1 MFETAKTKVAM
12 VGCGRIAAAHLQAL
26 QTIEEVQLVGV
37 ADVDPKSLEA
47 FSAKAKCPACSD
59 YRKMIDAQKPTIVV
73 VCVPPV
79 SHPEVATYALEHGAN
94 VLCEKPFAIDTRSAV
109 RMVEVAAR
117 NKRYLTMG
125 SKFRFVED
133 VAKAREMVRN
143 GVIGKMV
150 LCEIAFCSRA
160 DMGGRWPSNPA
171 ISGGGVLIDNGSHAV
186 DIIRYLLGPISRV
199 QAQHGRN
206 IQGLDV
212 EDTTMVFV
220 ETMDGVWGRI
230 DLSWSIEKNHDAF
243 ICMHGSEGMIV
254 IGWSSSRYRRYDTK
268 EWTQFG
274 NGYNKLSAFVE
285 QHRNFIDCVNGKS
298 NPVIN
303 AEDSLESVRVIEVA
317 YRSAHHNKWM
327 EVEECLA
334 R

>member
-1 MFETAKTKVAM
+1 
-12 VGCGRIAAAHLQAL
+12 
-26 QTIEEVQLVGV
+26 
-37 ADVDPKSLEA
+37 
-47 FSAKAKCPACSD
+47 
-59 YRKMIDAQKPTIVV
+59 
-73 VCVPPV
+73 VPPV

-94 VLCEKPFAIDTRSAV
+94 VLCEKPFTIDTTNATRL
-109 RMVEVAAR
+109 VEVAKR
-117 NKRYLTMG
+117 NNRYLTMA

-133 VAKAREMVRN
+133 VAKARQMVRN

-150 LCEIAFCSRA
+150 LCEIAFCARA
-160 DMGGRWPSNPA
+160 EMGGRWPSNVA

-220 ETMDGVWGRI
+220 ETVDGVWGRI

-274 NGYNKLSAFVE
+274 DGYNKLKAFVQ
-285 QHRNFIDCVNGKS
+285 QHRNFIDCVHDKAQ
-298 NPVIN
+298 PVIN

-317 YRSAHHNKWM
+317 YRSARDNKWL